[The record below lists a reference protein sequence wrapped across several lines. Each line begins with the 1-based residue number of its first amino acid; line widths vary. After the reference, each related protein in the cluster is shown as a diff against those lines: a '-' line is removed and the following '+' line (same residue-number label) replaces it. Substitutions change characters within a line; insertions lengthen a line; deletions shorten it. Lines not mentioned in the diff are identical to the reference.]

1 MNIESLGR
9 QAIDRIKS
17 EWGLPLH
24 GFVAGGAIANRVW
37 ELVSGNKA
45 VVNDID
51 IFVFDGIEKEL
62 DNNKKTLFN
71 YQEKETKYY
80 EDYSGMNFN
89 NYTKDFYSIVESER
103 DDMFNIIKYT
113 SNTSDPSLLIK
124 SFDINATRIGY
135 DIDNDK
141 IYWTSEFEDFLKT
154 GELKVSNL
162 MTPSH
167 TAIRIAKK
175 SKELNAKLEE
185 FEFKLLQY
193 ALSYRFIDR
202 IKLRFK
208 ERYLE
213 MCKDHKDILSKYFQM
228 SRDLE
233 TEEYVFSKVGEKV
246 ELYYLVARDVKKEV
260 TEVPLI
266 DDFEKIVYSSHPQI
280 FEDDNINRIFKSTDF
295 LFYMRNIYK
304 SNEYLKSVWSKL
316 YYFFNDVHYIDRE
329 INLEDLDLLQR
340 FGKYAPGSIENLRG
354 LKISEQIDVIKMF
367 LDNFKEDPIIA
378 ISILESVKVDKDII
392 LDEQT
397 MLLLELSV
405 RKKIVNDTRGK
416 VSRILNLEDINKDD
430 NHWIRIQEESIHGT
444 GIVI

>member
-24 GFVAGGAIANRVW
+24 GFVAGGAIANIVW

-62 DNNKKTLFN
+62 DTDKKSLFN

-80 EDYSGMNFN
+80 EDYNGMNFS

-103 DDMFNIIKYT
+103 EDMFNTIKYK
-113 SNTSDPSLLIK
+113 SNTSDPSLIIK

-141 IYWTSEFEDFLKT
+141 LYWTSEFEDFLKT

-167 TAIRIAKK
+167 TAVRIAKK
-175 SKELNAKLEE
+175 SKDLNAKLDD
-185 FEFKLLQY
+185 FEFRLIQY
-193 ALSYRFIDR
+193 ALSYTFIDR
-202 IKLRFK
+202 IKLRFRD
-208 ERYLE
+208 RYLE
-213 MCKDHKDILSKYFQM
+213 MCKEQKDILSKYFQM

-233 TEEYVFSKVGEKV
+233 AEEFVFGKTGEKV
-246 ELYYLVARDVKKEV
+246 ELYYLVSRDVKTEV
-260 TEVPLI
+260 TEVPLT
-266 DDFEKIVYSSHPQI
+266 DDFEKIVYSNLPQI
-280 FEDDNINRIFKSTDF
+280 FEDINLNRIFKSTDF
-295 LFYMRNIYK
+295 LFYMRNIYGK
-304 SNEYLKSVWSKL
+304 DQSLRDMWGKL
-316 YYFFNDVHYIDRE
+316 YYFFNDVYYIDRE
-329 INLEDLDLLQR
+329 VSEEDMDLLQR
-340 FGKYAPGSIENLRG
+340 FGKYAPSSIENLKG
-354 LKISEQIDVIKMF
+354 LKLSEQIEVIKKF
-367 LDNFKEDPIIA
+367 LDKFKEDPIIA
-378 ISILESVKVDKDII
+378 ISILESVKVDKDIV
-392 LDEQT
+392 LDDQT

-405 RKKIVNDTRGK
+405 RKKIINDTRGK
-416 VSRILNLEDINKDD
+416 VNKILNIEELLD
-430 NHWIRIQEESIHGT
+430 NNNDVDWLI
-444 GIVI
+444 

>member
-24 GFVAGGAIANRVW
+24 GFVAGGSIANIVW
-37 ELVSGNKA
+37 EMVSGNKA
-45 VVNDID
+45 IVNDID
-51 IFVFDGIEKEL
+51 IFVFDGIEEEL
-62 DNNKKTLFN
+62 DNDAHSLFK

-80 EDYSGMNFN
+80 EDYNGMNFN

-103 DDMFNIIKYT
+103 DEMFNTIKYK
-113 SNTSDPSLLIK
+113 SNTSDPSLIIK

-141 IYWTSEFEDFLKT
+141 LYWTSEFEDFLKT

-167 TAIRIAKK
+167 TAVRIAKK
-175 SKELNAKLEE
+175 SKELNAKLDE
-185 FEFKLLQY
+185 FEFRLLQY

-202 IKLRFK
+202 IKLRFR

-213 MCKDHKDILSKYFQM
+213 MCKEYKHILSNYFQM

-233 TEEYVFSKVGEKV
+233 AEEFVFTKTGEKV
-246 ELYYLVARDVKKEV
+246 ELYYLVARDIKNEV
-260 TEVPLI
+260 TEVPLT
-266 DDFEKIVYSSHPQI
+266 DDFEKIVYSNLPKI
-280 FEDDNINRIFKSTDF
+280 FEDDNLSRIFKSTDF
-295 LFYMRNIYK
+295 LFYMRNIYGK
-304 SNEYLKSVWSKL
+304 DQTLKDMWSKL
-316 YYFFNDVHYIDRE
+316 YYFFNDVHYVDRE
-329 INLEDLDLLQR
+329 ISKEDMDLLER
-340 FGKYAPGSIENLRG
+340 FGKYAPGSIENLKG
-354 LKISEQIDVIKMF
+354 LKISEQIEIIKKF
-367 LDNFKEDPIIA
+367 LETFKEDPLIA
-378 ISILESVKVDKDII
+378 ISILESVKVDKNIV

-405 RKKIVNDTRGK
+405 RKKIINDTRGK
-416 VSRILNLEDINKDD
+416 VNKILNI
-430 NHWIRIQEESIHGT
+430 EEVSDKNNNNEIWMF
-444 GIVI
+444 

>member
-24 GFVAGGAIANRVW
+24 GFVAGGAIANIVW

-80 EDYSGMNFN
+80 EDYNGMNFN

-103 DDMFNIIKYT
+103 DDMLNTIKYT
-113 SNTSDPSLLIK
+113 SNTSDPSLIIK

-167 TAIRIAKK
+167 TAVRIAKK
-175 SKELNAKLEE
+175 SKELNAKLYD

-208 ERYLE
+208 ERYLD
-213 MCKDHKDILSKYFQM
+213 MCRDNKDLLSPYFQI

-260 TEVPLI
+260 TEVSLT
-266 DDFEKIVYSSHPQI
+266 DDFEKIVYGNLPQI
-280 FEDDNINRIFKSTDF
+280 FEDDNIHRIFKSTDF

-304 SNEYLKSVWSKL
+304 SNDYLKNVWSKL

-329 INLEDLDLLQR
+329 ISLEDLDLLTR
-340 FGKYAPGSIENLRG
+340 FSKYAPGSIENLRG
-354 LKISEQIDVIKMF
+354 LKISEQIEVIKMF
-367 LDNFKEDPIIA
+367 LDKFKEDPIVA
-378 ISILESVKVDKDII
+378 ISILENLKVDKNII

-397 MLLLELSV
+397 KLILELAV
-405 RKKIVNDTRGK
+405 RKQIVSDTRGK
-416 VSRILNLEDINKDD
+416 VSKILNLEDISNDD
-430 NHWIRIQEESIHGT
+430 KNLFSF
-444 GIVI
+444 

>member
-24 GFVAGGAIANRVW
+24 GFLAGGAIANIVW
-37 ELVSGNKA
+37 ELVSNNKA

-51 IFVFDGIEKEL
+51 IFIFDGIEKEL
-62 DNNKKTLFN
+62 DTDKNSLFS

-80 EDYSGMNFN
+80 EDNYTGMNFN

-103 DDMFNIIKYT
+103 EDIFNTIRYK
-113 SNTSDPSLLIK
+113 SNTSDPSLIIK

-141 IYWTSEFEDFLKT
+141 LYWTSEFEEFLKT
-154 GELKVSNL
+154 GELKISNI

-167 TAIRIAKK
+167 TAVRIAKK

-193 ALSYRFIDR
+193 ALSYRFVDR

-213 MCKDHKDILSKYFQM
+213 MCKEHKDILSKYFKM
-228 SRDLE
+228 SRDLD
-233 TEEYVFSKVGEKV
+233 TEDFVFRKTGEKV
-246 ELYYLVARDVKKEV
+246 NLYYLIPECSEVFSEFGSPKK
-260 TEVPLI
+260 
-266 DDFEKIVYSSHPQI
+266 I
-280 FEDDNINRIFKSTDF
+280 FDEDNNLNKIFKSTDF
-295 LFYMRNIYK
+295 LFYMRNIYNK
-304 SNEYLKSVWSKL
+304 EENLKDMWGKL
-316 YYFFNDVHYIDRE
+316 YYYFNDIHYIDKE
-329 INLEDLDLLQR
+329 VSQEDMDLLQR
-340 FGKYAPGSIENLRG
+340 FSNYAPDSIEKLKG
-354 LKISEQIDVIKMF
+354 LKISEQIKIIKKF
-367 LDNFKEDPIIA
+367 LDKFKEDPIIA
-378 ISILESVKVDKDII
+378 ISILENIKVDKDII
-392 LDEQT
+392 LDDQT

-405 RKKIVNDTRGK
+405 RKKIINDTRGK
-416 VSRILNLEDINKDD
+416 VSKILNLEEITDKKNNLVDPDI
-430 NHWIRIQEESIHGT
+430 WMF
-444 GIVI
+444 

>member
-24 GFVAGGAIANRVW
+24 GFLAGGAIANIVW
-37 ELVSGNKA
+37 ELVSNNKA

-51 IFVFDGIEKEL
+51 IFIFDGIEKEL
-62 DNNKKTLFN
+62 DTDKNSLFS

-80 EDYSGMNFN
+80 EDNYTGMNFN

-103 DDMFNIIKYT
+103 EDIFNTIRYK
-113 SNTSDPSLLIK
+113 SNTSDPSLIIK

-141 IYWTSEFEDFLKT
+141 LYWTSEFEEFLKT
-154 GELKVSNL
+154 GELKISNI

-167 TAIRIAKK
+167 TAVRIAKK

-193 ALSYRFIDR
+193 ALSYRFVDR

-213 MCKDHKDILSKYFQM
+213 MCKEHKDILSKYFKM
-228 SRDLE
+228 SRDLD
-233 TEEYVFSKVGEKV
+233 TEDFVFRKTGEKV
-246 ELYYLVARDVKKEV
+246 NLYYLIPECSEVFSEFESPKK
-260 TEVPLI
+260 
-266 DDFEKIVYSSHPQI
+266 I
-280 FEDDNINRIFKSTDF
+280 FDEDNNLNKIFKSTDF
-295 LFYMRNIYK
+295 LFYMRNIYNK
-304 SNEYLKSVWSKL
+304 EENLKDMWGKL
-316 YYFFNDVHYIDRE
+316 YYYFNDIHYIDKE
-329 INLEDLDLLQR
+329 VSQEDMDLLQR
-340 FGKYAPGSIENLRG
+340 FSNYAPDSIEKLKG
-354 LKISEQIDVIKMF
+354 LKISEQIKIIKKF
-367 LDNFKEDPIIA
+367 LDKFKEDPIIA
-378 ISILESVKVDKDII
+378 ISILENIKVDKDII
-392 LDEQT
+392 LDDQT

-405 RKKIVNDTRGK
+405 RKKIINDTRGK
-416 VSRILNLEDINKDD
+416 VSKILNLEEITDKKNNLVDPDI
-430 NHWIRIQEESIHGT
+430 WIF
-444 GIVI
+444 

>member
-24 GFVAGGAIANRVW
+24 GFVAGGAIANIVW

-80 EDYSGMNFN
+80 EDYNGMNFN

-113 SNTSDPSLLIK
+113 SNTSDPSLIIK

-167 TAIRIAKK
+167 TAVRIAKK
-175 SKELNAKLEE
+175 SKELNAKLYD

-208 ERYLE
+208 ERYLD
-213 MCKDHKDILSKYFQM
+213 MCRDNKDLLSPYFQI
-228 SRDLE
+228 SRDKE
-233 TEEYVFSKVGEKV
+233 AEEYVFTKVGEKV

-260 TEVPLI
+260 TEVLLT
-266 DDFEKIVYSSHPQI
+266 DDFEKTVYGNLPQI
-280 FEDDNINRIFKSTDF
+280 FEDDNIYRIFKSTDF

-304 SNEYLKSVWSKL
+304 SNEYLKNVWSKL

-329 INLEDLDLLQR
+329 ISLEDLDLLTR
-340 FGKYAPGSIENLRG
+340 FSKYAPGSIENLRG
-354 LKISEQIDVIKMF
+354 LKISEQIEVIKMF
-367 LDNFKEDPIIA
+367 LDKFKEDPIVA
-378 ISILESVKVDKDII
+378 ISILENLKVDKNII

-397 MLLLELSV
+397 KLILELAV
-405 RKKIVNDTRGK
+405 RKQIVSDTRGK
-416 VSRILNLEDINKDD
+416 VSKILNLEDISKDD
-430 NHWIRIQEESIHGT
+430 KNLFSF
-444 GIVI
+444 

>member
-24 GFVAGGAIANRVW
+24 GFVAGGAIANIVW

-62 DNNKKTLFN
+62 STNKKSLFN

-80 EDYSGMNFN
+80 EDYGGMNFN

-103 DDMFNIIKYT
+103 DDMLNTIKYT
-113 SNTSDPSLLIK
+113 SNTSDPSLIIK

-167 TAIRIAKK
+167 TAVRIAKK
-175 SKELNAKLEE
+175 SKELNAKLYD

-208 ERYLE
+208 ERYLD
-213 MCKDHKDILSKYFQM
+213 MCRDNKDLLSPYFQI

-260 TEVPLI
+260 TEVSLT
-266 DDFEKIVYSSHPQI
+266 DDFEKIVYGNLPQI
-280 FEDDNINRIFKSTDF
+280 FEDDNIHRIFKSTDF

-304 SNEYLKSVWSKL
+304 SNDYLKNVWSKL

-329 INLEDLDLLQR
+329 ISLEDLDLLTR
-340 FGKYAPGSIENLRG
+340 FSKYAPGSIENLRG
-354 LKISEQIDVIKMF
+354 LKISEQIEVIKMF
-367 LDNFKEDPIIA
+367 LDKFKEDPIVA
-378 ISILESVKVDKDII
+378 ISILENLKVDKNII

-397 MLLLELSV
+397 KLILELAV
-405 RKKIVNDTRGK
+405 RKQIVSDTRGK
-416 VSRILNLEDINKDD
+416 VSKILNLEDISNDD
-430 NHWIRIQEESIHGT
+430 KNLFSF
-444 GIVI
+444 

>member
-24 GFVAGGAIANRVW
+24 GFVAGGAIANIVW

-45 VVNDID
+45 IVNDID

-62 DNNKKTLFN
+62 DTNKESLFN

-80 EDYSGMNFN
+80 EDYNGMNFN

-103 DDMFNIIKYT
+103 DDMFNTIKYK
-113 SNTSDPSLLIK
+113 SNTSDPSLIIK

-167 TAIRIAKK
+167 TAVRIAKK
-175 SKELNAKLEE
+175 SKDLNAKLYE

-202 IKLRFK
+202 IKLRFRD
-208 ERYLE
+208 RYLE
-213 MCKDHKDILSKYFQM
+213 MCKDNKDLLSPHFQM

-233 TEEYVFSKVGEKV
+233 AEEFVFGKTGEKV
-246 ELYYLVARDVKKEV
+246 ELYYLVARDIKKEV
-260 TEVPLI
+260 TEVPLT
-266 DDFEKIVYSSHPQI
+266 DDFEKIVYSNLPQI
-280 FEDDNINRIFKSTDF
+280 FEDSNLNKIFKSTDF
-295 LFYMRNIYK
+295 LFYMRNIYGK
-304 SNEYLKSVWSKL
+304 DQSLRDTWSKL
-316 YYFFNDVHYIDRE
+316 YYFFDGVHYIDRE
-329 INLEDLDLLQR
+329 VSNEDMDLLQR
-340 FGKYAPGSIENLRG
+340 FGKYAPGSIENLKG
-354 LKISEQIDVIKMF
+354 LKMSEQIEIIKKF
-367 LDNFKEDPIIA
+367 LDKFKEDPIIA

-416 VSRILNLEDINKDD
+416 VNKILNLEEISNTNSDID
-430 NHWIRIQEESIHGT
+430 WLM
-444 GIVI
+444 

>member
-24 GFVAGGAIANRVW
+24 GFVAGGAIANIVW

-62 DNNKKTLFN
+62 DNDKKSLFN

-103 DDMFNIIKYT
+103 DDMFNTIRYK
-113 SNTSDPSLLIK
+113 SNTSDPSLIIK

-141 IYWTSEFEDFLKT
+141 LYWTSEFEEFLKT

-167 TAIRIAKK
+167 TAVRIAKK
-175 SKELNAKLEE
+175 SKDLNAKLDE
-185 FEFKLLQY
+185 FEFKLIQY

-202 IKLRFK
+202 IKLRFR

-213 MCKDHKDILSKYFQM
+213 MCRENKDILSKYFQL

-233 TEEYVFSKVGEKV
+233 AEEFVFTKTGEQV
-246 ELYYLVARDVKKEV
+246 ELYYLVAIDVHNKVKEV
-260 TEVPLI
+260 SVV
-266 DDFEKIVYSSHPQI
+266 DDFEKIVYSNLPNI
-280 FEDDNINRIFKSTDF
+280 FQDDNLNRIFKSTDF
-295 LFYMRNIYK
+295 LFYMRNIYDK
-304 SNEYLKSVWSKL
+304 DQSLKDMWSKL
-316 YYFFNDVHYIDRE
+316 YYFFNDAHYIDRE
-329 INLEDLDLLQR
+329 VSDEDMDLLQR
-340 FGKYAPGSIENLRG
+340 FSKYAPGSIENLKG
-354 LKISEQIDVIKMF
+354 FKISEQIDIIKKF
-367 LDNFKEDPIIA
+367 LNTFKEDPIIA

-405 RKKIVNDTRGK
+405 RKKIINDTRGK
-416 VSRILNLEDINKDD
+416 VNKILNLEDKKSDSNTDYY
-430 NHWIRIQEESIHGT
+430 QF
-444 GIVI
+444 

>member
-24 GFVAGGAIANRVW
+24 GFVAGGAIANIVW
-37 ELVSGNKA
+37 ELVSGNEA

-51 IFVFDGIEKEL
+51 IFVFDGIEKVL
-62 DNNKKTLFN
+62 DSNKKTLFN

-80 EDYSGMNFN
+80 EDYNGMNFN

-103 DDMFNIIKYT
+103 DDMFNTIKYK
-113 SNTSDPSLLIK
+113 SNTSDPSLIVK

-141 IYWTSEFEDFLKT
+141 LYWTSEFEDFLKT
-154 GELKVSNL
+154 GDLKVTNL

-167 TAIRIAKK
+167 TAVRIAKK
-175 SKELNAKLEE
+175 SKELNAKLDE

-193 ALSYRFIDR
+193 ALSCRFIDR
-202 IKLRFK
+202 IKLRFR

-213 MCKDHKDILSKYFQM
+213 MCNDHKDILSKYFQM

-233 TEEYVFSKVGEKV
+233 AEEYVFAKVGEKV
-246 ELYYLVARDVKKEV
+246 ELYYLVPRDRDVKK
-260 TEVPLI
+260 
-266 DDFEKIVYSSHPQI
+266 
-280 FEDDNINRIFKSTDF
+280 FEDDNLNKIFKSIDF
-295 LFYMRNIYK
+295 LFYMRNIYDK
-304 SNEYLKSVWSKL
+304 DQNLKDMWSKL

-329 INLEDLDLLQR
+329 MSQEDMDLLQR
-340 FGKYAPGSIENLRG
+340 FGKYAPGSIENLKG
-354 LKISEQIDVIKMF
+354 LKMSEQIEVIKKF
-367 LDNFKEDPIIA
+367 LDKFKEDPIIA

-416 VSRILNLEDINKDD
+416 VNKILNIEEIIEKNNNDI
-430 NHWIRIQEESIHGT
+430 WSF
-444 GIVI
+444 

>member
-17 EWGLPLH
+17 ECGLPLH
-24 GFVAGGAIANRVW
+24 GFVAGGSIANIVW
-37 ELVSGNKA
+37 EMVSGNKA
-45 VVNDID
+45 IVNDID
-51 IFVFDGIEKEL
+51 IFVFDGIEEEL
-62 DNNKKTLFN
+62 DNDSHSLFK

-80 EDYSGMNFN
+80 EDYNGMNFN

-103 DDMFNIIKYT
+103 DEMFNTIKYK
-113 SNTSDPSLLIK
+113 SNTSDPSLIIK

-141 IYWTSEFEDFLKT
+141 LYWTSEFEDFLKT

-167 TAIRIAKK
+167 TALRIAKK
-175 SKELNAKLEE
+175 SKELNAKLDE

-202 IKLRFK
+202 IKLRFR

-213 MCKDHKDILSKYFQM
+213 MCKEYKHILSNYFQM

-233 TEEYVFSKVGEKV
+233 AEDFVFTKTGEKV
-246 ELYYLVARDVKKEV
+246 ELYYLVARDIT
-260 TEVPLI
+260 TEVKEL
-266 DDFEKIVYSSHPQI
+266 DDFEKIVYSNLPKI
-280 FEDDNINRIFKSTDF
+280 FEDDNLSRIFKSTDF
-295 LFYMRNIYK
+295 LFYMRNIYGK
-304 SNEYLKSVWSKL
+304 DQTLKDMWSKL
-316 YYFFNDVHYIDRE
+316 YYFFNDVHYVDRE
-329 INLEDLDLLQR
+329 ISKEDMDLLER
-340 FGKYAPGSIENLRG
+340 FGKYAPGSIENLKG
-354 LKISEQIDVIKMF
+354 LKISEQIEIIKKF
-367 LDNFKEDPIIA
+367 LETFKEDPLIA
-378 ISILESVKVDKDII
+378 ISILESVKVDKNIV

-405 RKKIVNDTRGK
+405 RKKIINDTRGK
-416 VSRILNLEDINKDD
+416 VNKILNIEQVVDKNNNSDI
-430 NHWIRIQEESIHGT
+430 WMF
-444 GIVI
+444 

>member
-24 GFVAGGAIANRVW
+24 GFVAGGAIANIVW

-62 DNNKKTLFN
+62 DTDKKSLFN

-80 EDYSGMNFN
+80 EDYNGMNFN

-103 DDMFNIIKYT
+103 DDMFNTIKYK
-113 SNTSDPSLLIK
+113 SNTSDPSLIIK

-141 IYWTSEFEDFLKT
+141 LYWTSEFEDFLKN

-167 TAIRIAKK
+167 TAVRIAKK
-175 SKELNAKLEE
+175 SKELNAKLDE
-185 FEFKLLQY
+185 FEFKLIQY

-202 IKLRFK
+202 IKLRFR

-213 MCKDHKDILSKYFQM
+213 MCKDYKDMLSKYFQL
-228 SRDLE
+228 SRDLDAE
-233 TEEYVFSKVGEKV
+233 DFVFTKTGEKV
-246 ELYYLVARDVKKEV
+246 ELYYLVARDVKREV
-260 TEVPLI
+260 TEVPLT
-266 DDFEKIVYSSHPQI
+266 DDFEKIVYSNLPQI
-280 FEDDNINRIFKSTDF
+280 FEDDNINKIFKSTDF
-295 LFYMRNIYK
+295 LFYMRNIYGK
-304 SNEYLKSVWSKL
+304 DQNLKDMWSKL

-329 INLEDLDLLQR
+329 VNKEDMDLLQR
-340 FGKYAPGSIENLRG
+340 FGKYAPGSIENLKG
-354 LKISEQIDVIKMF
+354 LKISEQIEIIRKF
-367 LDNFKEDPIIA
+367 LDKFKEDPIIA
-378 ISILESVKVDKDII
+378 ISILESVKVNKDIV

-416 VSRILNLEDINKDD
+416 VNKILNIEEVIEKNNNDI
-430 NHWIRIQEESIHGT
+430 WMF
-444 GIVI
+444 